1 MSRLSVKALPGLFA
15 VLLCLTALPRAGSAQ
30 EKEPAPASAAVQ
42 RTVRELIES
51 ATKAYQAGDY
61 TKAAT
66 DYFAAY
72 ERKPLAALLFNVA
85 QSHRKAGKYQ
95 EALTLYERF
104 LKEDPKST
112 LAPEA
117 EAHATAM
124 RAQIEAAKSSAER
137 ESAER
142 LAKQRTEEAEA
153 LAHMHEAERKKAEA
167 TLLLL
172 ASKKAEQSKPV
183 YKKAWFWVVIGGVVA
198 AGVATTVAVVLT
210 RPQDPSSDL
219 GMRVVQF

>member
-1 MSRLSVKALPGLFA
+1 MSRLFVRARLAWVA
-15 VLLCLTALPRAGSAQ
+15 VLLGLVAVPRL
-30 EKEPAPASAAVQ
+30 ASAGQDAASAPGQ
-42 RTVRELIES
+42 KSVRELIES
-51 ATKAYQAGDY
+51 ATRSYQAGDY
-61 TKAAT
+61 DKAASE
-66 DYFAAY
+66 YFAAY
-72 ERKPLAALLFNVA
+72 EKKPLAALLFNVA
-85 QSHRKAGKYQ
+85 QSHRKAGRPQ

-112 LAPEA
+112 LVPEA

-153 LAHMHEAERKKAEA
+153 LARMHEAERKKAEA
-167 TLLLL
+167 ALLLSSRKTEN
-172 ASKKAEQSKPV
+172 ATPV

-219 GMRVVQF
+219 GVRVVQF

>member
-1 MSRLSVKALPGLFA
+1 M
-15 VLLCLTALPRAGSAQ
+15 VLLCLAGLPGGAAAQ
-30 EKEPAPASAAVQ
+30 EKEPAPASPSVQ
-42 RTVRELIES
+42 KTVRELIES
-51 ATKAYQAGDY
+51 ATRAYQAGDY
-61 TKAAT
+61 AKAAT

-72 ERKPLAALLFNVA
+72 EKKPLAALLFNVA
-85 QSHRKAGKYQ
+85 QSHRKAGRYQ

-104 LKEDPKST
+104 VKEDPKST
-112 LAPEA
+112 LVPEA

-153 LAHMHEAERKKAEA
+153 LARAHEAERKKAEA
-167 TLLLL
+167 ALLLM
-172 ASKKAEQSKPV
+172 ATKKAEQSKPV

-210 RPQDPSSDL
+210 RPQDPASEL
-219 GMRVVQF
+219 GTRVVQF

>member
-1 MSRLSVKALPGLFA
+1 MFPLFAKARLAWVA
-15 VLLCLTALPRAGSAQ
+15 VLLGLLAVPRA
-30 EKEPAPASAAVQ
+30 APAAGQDATSAAGQ
-42 RTVRELIES
+42 KTVRELIES
-51 ATKAYQAGDY
+51 ATRSYQAGQYDQ
-61 TKAAT
+61 AASE
-66 DYFAAY
+66 YFAAY
-72 ERKPLAALLFNVA
+72 EKKPLAALLFNVA
-85 QSHRKAGKYQ
+85 QSHRKAGRFQ

-112 LAPEA
+112 LVPEA

-153 LAHMHEAERKKAEA
+153 LARMHEAERKKAEA
-167 TLLLL
+167 ALLL
-172 ASKKAEQSKPV
+172 ASRKTEKTTPV

-210 RPQDPSSDL
+210 RPQDPQSDL
-219 GMRVVQF
+219 GLRVVQF

>member
-1 MSRLSVKALPGLFA
+1 MSPSFARARLAWVA
-15 VLLCLTALPRAGSAQ
+15 VLLGLVAVPHPAAAAGKEATTAPGQ
-30 EKEPAPASAAVQ
+30 K
-42 RTVRELIES
+42 TVRELIES
-51 ATKAYQAGDY
+51 ATKSYQDGDY
-61 TKAAT
+61 DKAASE
-66 DYFAAY
+66 YFAAY
-72 ERKPLAALLFNVA
+72 EKKPLAALLFNVA
-85 QSHRKAGKYQ
+85 QSHRKAGRFQ

-112 LAPEA
+112 LVPEA

-137 ESAER
+137 EAAER

-153 LAHMHEAERKKAEA
+153 LARMHEAERQKAEA
-167 TLLLL
+167 ALLL
-172 ASKKAEQSKPV
+172 SSRKTEQSTPV

-219 GMRVVQF
+219 GVRVVQF

>member
-1 MSRLSVKALPGLFA
+1 MFRSSVKVAR
-15 VLLCLTALPRAGSAQ
+15 LLCVILLGLCALPRPGSAQ
-30 EKEPAPASAAVQ
+30 DKEPAPMSPALQ

-51 ATKAYQAGDY
+51 ATRAYQAGDY
-61 TKAAT
+61 DKAAT
-66 DYFAAY
+66 EYFAAY
-72 ERKPLAALLFNVA
+72 EKKPLAALLFNVA
-85 QSHRKAGKYQ
+85 QSHRKAGRYQ

-112 LAPEA
+112 LVPEA

-124 RAQIEAAKSSAER
+124 RAQIEAARSSAER

-153 LAHMHEAERKKAEA
+153 LARMHEAERHKAEA
-167 TLLLL
+167 ALLL
-172 ASKKAEQSKPV
+172 ASKKSENSKPV